1 MVNKNKPFYMNTTS
15 PFRAIVIAIAF
26 FLQIQLVLGQV
37 CGTISSSGSDPLA
50 SYMCSNCDVNAVAAT
65 CEGGTI
71 RLFFHFVRR
80 ADGSGGVPANQISAM
95 LNVLNNAYQTQNI
108 TFISSGSDE
117 IRNNNLANF
126 DTNQQNTLFGQN
138 SQANAIDVY
147 LLVNDVPLPRDPRY
161 IITGA
166 AGGIPGK
173 SIFLSRNYFLS
184 STFPHELGHCLGLF
198 HTHRDGREET
208 GSAGQVPCAE
218 LINGS
223 NCNTCGDY
231 VCDTPADPNLLD
243 DQVNSSC
250 VYVGTSTRNGLPFRP
265 DTRNIMS
272 YTPNACR
279 NQLTAGQAERIATA
293 LRNVPVLAPVF
304 TPACP
309 AYPVASYAGY
319 LDNVTC
325 DVING
330 WALTQSDFNARVN
343 VSIFVD
349 GRREAIRPANQDRN
363 DVAIAFNNPSARYHG
378 YSYTIPSNATY
389 RDGQPHQVS
398 VSITANGRELDA
410 SPKTFVFNCGT
421 PPTSTSS
428 PVTSACTLPSNL
440 CYTLQV
446 RKTGLRLQA
455 MNDNTIQQV
464 ATNNQPNQIWRV
476 AARSNNQMSFTVQD
490 GTNRS
495 IQGTDGANFGEV
507 LELATNNG
515 ASNQQSWSL
524 QCNPGDITQW
534 RIFRSANNNTWDL
547 RDFGNNPILQ
557 IWGNT
562 SEPFLDYRSFTIQQ
576 TGCPS
581 NTTPP
586 ADQSGAL
593 AFGPISI
600 NCSSSQL
607 TVTTIR
613 GNNTPIEY
621 FIPGLRVWG
630 SSNVFDVPSFMT
642 SGTTFT
648 VYARQSGQEISTSF
662 TSNCPNG
669 SRLGALSAEVIQPLL
684 VTPNPSTGL
693 VSLRFLLPEGQ
704 QARVRIVSILGTT
717 QWQTNVT
724 GTGGPQTE
732 TVDLGRSAAGIYF
745 VNMQTDNSAQTTR
758 LLIAR

>member
-1 MVNKNKPFYMNTTS
+1 MNATS
-15 PFRAIVIAIAF
+15 PFRVIWIIIALCF
-26 FLQIQLVLGQV
+26 WQSRVAVSQEV
-37 CGTISSSGSDPLA
+37 CGTTAGSSTDPLA
-50 SYMCSNCDVNAVAAT
+50 GYMCPTCDLNSVGAT

-71 RLFFHFVRR
+71 RLFFHFIRR
-80 ADGSGGVPANQISAM
+80 ADGSVGAPTNQVTAM
-95 LNVLNNAYQTQNI
+95 LNLVNSAYQSQNL
-108 TFISSGSDE
+108 TFVSSGSDE
-117 IRNNNLANF
+117 IRNNSLANLAF
-126 DTNQQNTLFGQN
+126 DQANVLFGQN
-138 SQANAIDVY
+138 AQPNAIDVY
-147 LLVNDVPLPRDPRY
+147 VLANDVDYPLRPGA
-161 IITGA
+161 IVAGA
-166 AGGIPGK
+166 AQ
-173 SIFLSRNYFLS
+173 SILSKALYLSRNYFLS

-198 HTHRDGREET
+198 HTHRGAAEDPGR
-208 GSAGQVPCAE
+208 ACDE
-218 LINGS
+218 LVNGS
-223 NCNTCGDY
+223 NCSTCGDF
-231 VCDTPADPNLLD
+231 VCDTPADPVL
-243 DQVNSSC
+243 
-250 VYVGTSTRNGLPFRP
+250 STATVDAGCNYTGNETQGGVAYRP
-265 DTRNIMS
+265 NTRNIMS
-272 YTPNACR
+272 YSRPTCR
-279 NQLTAGQAERIATA
+279 DQLTAGQAERIATA